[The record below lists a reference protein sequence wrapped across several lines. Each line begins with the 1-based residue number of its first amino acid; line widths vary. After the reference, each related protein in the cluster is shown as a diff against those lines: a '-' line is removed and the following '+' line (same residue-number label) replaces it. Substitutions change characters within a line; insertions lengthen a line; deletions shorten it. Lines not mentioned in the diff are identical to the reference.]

1 MAHLHWFPARERSRR
16 SMLENHGSG
25 TWPTGTSRQS
35 RKTASG
41 RYAATRRSRSNSRGD
56 WMLSQRQLSRFL
68 LVILAIAA
76 FGRIDSAQAQSTKT
90 LHIHDIQGPGH
101 VSPLAGHDVNDVPGI
116 VTAVAESGFFMQ
128 DPTPDKDVATS
139 EGIFVFTKDKP
150 TVSAGDSVTVSGTVQ
165 EFRPGK

>member
-1 MAHLHWFPARERSRR
+1 
-16 SMLENHGSG
+16 
-25 TWPTGTSRQS
+25 
-35 RKTASG
+35 
-41 RYAATRRSRSNSRGD
+41 
-56 WMLSQRQLSRFL
+56 MLSQRKMCQLI
-68 LVILAIAA
+68 LVTAA
-76 FGRIDSAQAQSTKT
+76 FVGINSAQAQSTKT

-116 VTAVAESGFFMQ
+116 VTAVAKSGFFMQ

-165 EFRPGK
+165 EFRPGKNDPNTLSVTEIAGKLKVKALSSKNPLPPPVVLGQGGRTIPTKIVSRVKGDVEQ